1 MKNIFIFIGRH
12 FTFVSFVFLEIFS
25 IAMLSKYSKTH
36 EAFFSTAINET
47 TGKINAQ
54 FNRFY
59 SYFSL
64 KEINRQL
71 SLENTALR
79 DSLRANFIAPDSTRK
94 SVNDTV
100 RIDSLIRYR
109 KFNYLPANV
118 VGNSISSQTNY
129 LTLERGSAQGVKKGM
144 SVVGPEGIVGVIV
157 DVSENYSK
165 AMSLLHRNSKV
176 SAMLKKDN
184 VAGSIEWDGTD
195 PTYLILKNIPKS
207 SKVQKGDTVLTS
219 TYSANFPS
227 HLQVGTISAIIA
239 DPTSNFYTLKVKTA
253 TNFFSLQY
261 VNIIE
266 NLRYNEQ
273 VKLESVK
280 PKNNE

>member
-1 MKNIFIFIGRH
+1 
-12 FTFVSFVFLEIFS
+12 
-25 IAMLSKYSKTH
+25 MLSKYSKTH